1 MNQLLG
7 RLCVESETSEITAEI
22 YKVSL
27 LFLECLDLIGEGG
40 QVGLS

>member
-1 MNQLLG
+1 M
-7 RLCVESETSEITAEI
+7 ESETSEITAEI

-27 LFLECLDLIGEGG
+27 LFVECLDLIGKGG